1 MPIFKYTAFN
11 RKGKEE
17 KGIVDAPSAAQARR
31 ILKQK
36 SLFVKA
42 LTEDTEKKD
51 RELFPFLAKILYRV
65 PRRDVGFFT
74 RQLGTLLDAGLPLD
88 KSLANIIDQTE
99 NLYLKKALIEMK
111 SDVVEGEKLSESMQK
126 HSAIFPPLYHNLVS
140 VGERTGAY
148 EQSLI
153 RLAELEEANQAMKNK
168 VQAAM
173 FYPIIMLLLL
183 GSIMVFLMAVV
194 MPQIQQMFVQMNAEL
209 PTITKIVIAASE
221 FITNPLKALGL
232 VVTAAASMYAFIRW
246 KGTPNGRAAW
256 ERFLLRA
263 PIVGPLVRKVL
274 LARFARNLGVMLQ
287 SRVQL
292 LAALT
297 VVSKIVDNSVFEAE
311 IGAAMEKIKEG
322 AKVTDAFRDSTVM
335 NMMILG
341 MLSAGEASDR
351 IPDMVMKIADVLED
365 DVDSAIQKLSSLLEP
380 IMIVML
386 GGVIIVIMSAILMP
400 MYSLTQQIQF

>member
-1 MPIFKYTAFN
+1 
-11 RKGKEE
+11 
-17 KGIVDAPSAAQARR
+17 
-31 ILKQK
+31 
-36 SLFVKA
+36 
-42 LTEDTEKKD
+42 
-51 RELFPFLAKILYRV
+51 
-65 PRRDVGFFT
+65 
-74 RQLGTLLDAGLPLD
+74 
-88 KSLANIIDQTE
+88 
-99 NLYLKKALIEMK
+99 
-111 SDVVEGEKLSESMQK
+111 
-126 HSAIFPPLYHNLVS
+126 
-140 VGERTGAY
+140 
-148 EQSLI
+148 
-153 RLAELEEANQAMKNK
+153 
-168 VQAAM
+168 M

-311 IGAAMEKIKEG
+311 TS
-322 AKVTDAFRDSTVM
+322 VLRPCW
-335 NMMILG
+335 L
-341 MLSAGEASDR
+341 LSADNSNIFAAYSAS
-351 IPDMVMKIADVLED
+351 
-365 DVDSAIQKLSSLLEP
+365 Q
-380 IMIVML
+380 
-386 GGVIIVIMSAILMP
+386 G
-400 MYSLTQQIQF
+400 Y